1 MLRMCSVNPL
11 KSASIFALTKHYGG
25 GSQMEDVEEDDKSH
39 MSGSV
44 TSLPEIY
51 STINWNEIHDECVS
65 KVHQHIHT
73 GERLYSCDQCEKR
86 FIKKS
91 QLTRHQHIHIR
102 ERPYSCDQC
111 EKRFIRK
118 SQLTQHQHIHTGE
131 KPYSCIYCGKSFV
144 QMAHQAVH
152 QHNCRRKGLCHV

>member
-51 STINWNEIHDECVS
+51 STINWNEIHDECQNYGRGRPSVS
-65 KVHQHIHT
+65 CLNVWMMSLIT
-73 GERLYSCDQCEKR
+73 LLGS
-86 FIKKS
+86 
-91 QLTRHQHIHIR
+91 
-102 ERPYSCDQC
+102 P
-111 EKRFIRK
+111 
-118 SQLTQHQHIHTGE
+118 
-131 KPYSCIYCGKSFV
+131 
-144 QMAHQAVH
+144 
-152 QHNCRRKGLCHV
+152 N